1 MYIFLS
7 ILIVIACLLLIGA
20 VLIQKS
26 KGGGLASDYSSGNQY
41 MGYRKTTDFIE
52 KATWSLAVFICV
64 LSIVAA
70 FAVKTPLTSS
80 VRPATPA
87 ATTAA
92 APAPASSTSVPA
104 PKQAAPAPAAATPAP
119 AKQAAPAPAPAAK
132 PEAAAPAPAA
142 EKK

>member
-26 KGGGLASDYSSGNQY
+26 KGGGLASDYSAGNQY

-64 LSIVAA
+64 LSIVSA
-70 FAVKTPLTSS
+70 FAVKTPITSS
-80 VRPATPA
+80 MRPATPA
-87 ATTAA
+87 ETT
-92 APAPASSTSVPA
+92 
-104 PKQAAPAPAAATPAP
+104 APAAAPSS
-119 AKQAAPAPAPAAK
+119 APAPKPAAAPAAK
-132 PEAAAPAPAA
+132 PAAAPAAKPAA
-142 EKK
+142 APATPSK